1 VLYLL
6 EAAMKVSLC
15 VTDRWDCAG
24 HQLGNMVKMSAY
36 CSESEGVVS
45 IAENHTA

>member
-1 VLYLL
+1 
-6 EAAMKVSLC
+6 MKASLC
-15 VTDRWDCAG
+15 VTDRWDCAD